1 MRDSSLSEA
10 IKEENAAE
18 FSKYDDSDATGITS
32 TSVSKIHGIDKLQF
46 VAIQRRKAYEDELM
60 DLFHT
65 LFL

>member
-1 MRDSSLSEA
+1 MQQNFQNMMIVMQQVSV
-10 IKEENAAE
+10 
-18 FSKYDDSDATGITS
+18 TS